1 MQKNN
6 PVYTLPENFTIMTPE
21 ELEVLLQQVDSEK
34 YALLSRLSEARSQ
47 IKALQ
52 EEEAALALDTKLELI
67 ELDKKAWAFVRVF
80 LAKFNE
86 IVGAMPKPADS
97 FAQMEIAL
105 VLKHLEVVRKHM
117 DSCDKQRAP
126 LEAILAN
133 LKKNH

>member
-1 MQKNN
+1 
-6 PVYTLPENFTIMTPE
+6 MTPE
-21 ELEVLLQQVDSEK
+21 ELEVLLQQVDSDK
-34 YALLSRLSEARSQ
+34 YAVLSRLSEARSQ

-67 ELDKKAWAFVRVF
+67 ELDKKAWGFVRDF
-80 LAKFNE
+80 LAKFKE